1 MPEKET
7 LDPSL
12 WGGSPLGL
20 YWGRGGVGSSP
31 RRTASGDERQFE
43 RASDGA
49 RSGAHDDAVMGL
61 ALAVYAAPL
70 APSAQVVLGSA
81 VGGGRRVT

>member
-1 MPEKET
+1 
-7 LDPSL
+7 
-12 WGGSPLGL
+12 
-20 YWGRGGVGSSP
+20 
-31 RRTASGDERQFE
+31 
-43 RASDGA
+43 
-49 RSGAHDDAVMGL
+49 MGL